1 MANHEVILEF
11 SKMAAEHT
19 ASLWKIASGFIAL
32 EVLIISQV
40 LVRPR
45 VAVRR
50 AVVFWLSLSVVAN
63 ILSLICGY
71 ISDAG
76 LLYALKDY
84 TVDGSVWHPSRE
96 AEVFN
101 LLQMIALTA
110 GLLSFVFAFMRYSRV
125 LADNLIRASAH
136 LPAGKEHE
144 HSKKGH

>member
-50 AVVFWLSLSVVAN
+50 AVVLLSVVAN
-63 ILSLICGY
+63 IASLICGY

-84 TVDGSVWHPSRE
+84 TVDNSVWRPSRE
-96 AEVFN
+96 AELFN
-101 LLQMIALTA
+101 LLQMSALTA
-110 GLLSFVFAFMRYSRV
+110 GLLLFVVAFTRYSRV
-125 LADNLIRASAH
+125 LAGNLIRASAH
-136 LPAGKEHE
+136 LPAGKADE
-144 HSKKGH
+144 HSKERH